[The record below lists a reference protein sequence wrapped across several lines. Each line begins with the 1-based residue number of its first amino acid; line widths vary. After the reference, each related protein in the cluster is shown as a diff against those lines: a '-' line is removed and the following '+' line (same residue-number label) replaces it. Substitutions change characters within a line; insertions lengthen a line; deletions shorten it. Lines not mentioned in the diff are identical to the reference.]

1 LCDSFFER
9 QACLPFDVNLTFQ
22 GVIELGLCLG
32 VGDCSLLL
40 SETQVLFDTHPRPA
54 GENLHRQPRIDLH
67 RLMESQSVFML
78 SALFR
83 EFLAVACE
91 RRLSLIPL

>member
-1 LCDSFFER
+1 
-9 QACLPFDVNLTFQ
+9 VNLTFQ
-22 GVIELGLCLG
+22 GVIKLR
-32 VGDCSLLL
+32 LLL
-40 SETQVLFDTHPRPA
+40 RISDRPLLWAEAQVLFDAHPRPT

-67 RLMESQSVFML
+67 RLMESQGIFML